1 MGRIAFLV
9 IWALVCAAAGYF
21 VPAPWNYLP
30 VAGLG
35 ALCLTRWYLK
45 PNRLCAAAG
54 AEFLEAEREE
64 AFSRAEA
71 IARRHRRMAATA
83 RRGRNHLVYQGDDM
97 YCRALSGQEKW
108 HQAEIVARELIEH
121 FERSK
126 LRPDEFRPPQRT
138 LAHILI
144 RQGKI
149 DEAEALLRRLQE
161 SDLVRGYPLQRGA
174 ILSDLAALESER
186 GRHDRAMEW
195 NTRAIHMLETHAAA
209 QRDLAILYM
218 NRGGNYSHLREHPA
232 ALADYQI
239 AIHAMERIDPDSSS
253 LALLR
258 SNAGVAEMELGQLD
272 RAVAQFRKSIDLWQK
287 IATPWDPRVA
297 MTNHNLAEALLR
309 QGNAKEAM
317 FFAMRS
323 LEVKG
328 AEAHPHYAAFR
339 ETFEA
344 IRAAQDRPAA

>member
-1 MGRIAFLV
+1 MGWIAIVV
-9 IWALVCAAAGYF
+9 IWAIACGAAGYWL
-21 VPAPWNYLP
+21 PAPWNLIP
-30 VAGLG
+30 AGLF
-35 ALCLTRWYLK
+35 ALLLFTRWFLK

-64 AFSRAEA
+64 AYSRAES
-71 IARRHRRMAATA
+71 IAVRFRQAAA
-83 RRGRNHLVYQGDDM
+83 RARIGRARLVYQGDDM
-97 YCRALSGQEKW
+97 WCRALMGLEKW
-108 HQAEIVARELIEH
+108 QPAELAARELIERFTH
-121 FERSK
+121 AK

-144 RQGKI
+144 RQGRV
-149 DEAEALLRRLQE
+149 DEAETVLRRLQE
-161 SDLVRGYPLQRGA
+161 SDGVRDYALQRGA

-186 GRHDRAMEW
+186 GRHDRAVEW

-218 NRGGNYSHLREHPA
+218 NRGGNYSHQGDHSS
-232 ALADYQI
+232 ALADYQL
-239 AIHAMERIDPDSSS
+239 AIHALERLEPDSSS
-253 LALLR
+253 LAMLR
-258 SNAGVAEMELGQLD
+258 CNAGVAEMEMGQLEK
-272 RAVAQFRKSIDLWQK
+272 AASQLRKSIDLWQK

-297 MTNHNLAEALLR
+297 MTNHNLAEVLHR
-309 QGNAKEAM
+309 QGHHHDAL

-328 AEAHPHYAAFR
+328 GEAHPNYAGFR
-339 ETFEA
+339 ETYEA